1 MMPQVTFAAH
11 SDVRVLSFDMQ
22 DEAQIEICRSR
33 GGLPRVSVSA
43 VDGSQEVE
51 FVHTVDS
58 DPLVSIAF
66 FEALIRQ
73 SQQAIDELAQLMSAQ
88 AASGRSR

>member
-1 MMPQVTFAAH
+1 MMEQATFATNSDAH
-11 SDVRVLSFDMQ
+11 VLSFDMQ
-22 DEAQIEICRSR
+22 DEARIEICRSR

-51 FVHTVDS
+51 FVHTIDS

-73 SQQAIDELAQLMSAQ
+73 SQQAIDELAHLMLTP
-88 AASGRSR
+88 AASGHPR